1 MTKGTRLERLATGVV
16 EEAAA
21 KNGRPRATS
30 RAELERVGFELFARR
45 GFDEVTV
52 EDIASAAGVGRRTF
66 FRYYATKNALVWGD
80 FDGQIAHLR
89 DLLAAIPESV
99 PTMEALRIAIV
110 EFNRYDEHT
119 LPWHRRRMELILKV
133 PALQADSTLRYNAW
147 RAVVVE
153 FAAGRAGLP
162 TTALEPVLIGNVALA
177 TSVTAY
183 ELWLQDDASDLT
195 ELIDEGFRRVA
206 AGL

>member
-1 MTKGTRLERLATGVV
+1 VERLAVGAVD
-16 EEAAA
+16 EAGA

-30 RAELERVGFELFARR
+30 RAELERVGFELFAAR

-52 EDIASAAGVGRRTF
+52 EEIASAAGIGRRTF
-66 FRYYATKNALVWGD
+66 FRYYASKNALVWGD

-89 DLLAAIPESV
+89 ELLAAIPASV

-119 LPWHRRRMELILKV
+119 LLWHRRRMELILKV

-147 RAVVVE
+147 RAVVAE
-153 FAAGRAGLP
+153 FSAGRAGLP

-183 ELWLQDDASDLT
+183 ELWLQDDTSDLT

-206 AGL
+206 EGL

>member
-1 MTKGTRLERLATGVV
+1 VERRATGVLD
-16 EEAAA
+16 ETRAR
-21 KNGRPRATS
+21 NGRPRATS
-30 RAELERVGFELFARR
+30 RAELERVGFELFASR

-52 EDIASAAGVGRRTF
+52 EDIASAAGIGRRTF
-66 FRYYATKNALVWGD
+66 FRYYASKNALVWGD
-80 FDGQIAHLR
+80 FDGQLAHLR
-89 DLLAAIPESV
+89 ELLAAIPDSV

-119 LPWHRRRMELILKV
+119 LPWHRRRMELILSV

-147 RAVVVE
+147 RAVVAE

-183 ELWLQDDASDLT
+183 ELWLQEETGDLT
-195 ELIDEGFRRVA
+195 ELLDEGFRRVA
-206 AGL
+206 EGL